1 MMSEIDWILK
11 RRSIRQFTEQKIT
24 SDQITMPMEAAMAAP
39 SAMNLKPWKFVVV
52 QSTEQLGQLRKALPF
67 GKIEA
72 PCAIV
77 VCGDLRSFKKPVLE
91 RFWVQDCSAATQN
104 ILLAATLLEL
114 GTVWCG
120 VHPISTIEKAV
131 RKTLDIPEAVIP
143 LNVIFV
149 GYPAEQKP
157 ARTQYSAQN
166 VFDEKFGN

>member
-1 MMSEIDWILK
+1 VE
-11 RRSIRQFTEQKIT
+11 
-24 SDQITMPMEAAMAAP
+24 
-39 SAMNLKPWKFVVV
+39 
-52 QSTEQLGQLRKALPF
+52 
-67 GKIEA
+67 
-72 PCAIV
+72 
-77 VCGDLRSFKKPVLE
+77 
-91 RFWVQDCSAATQN
+91 DCSAATQN